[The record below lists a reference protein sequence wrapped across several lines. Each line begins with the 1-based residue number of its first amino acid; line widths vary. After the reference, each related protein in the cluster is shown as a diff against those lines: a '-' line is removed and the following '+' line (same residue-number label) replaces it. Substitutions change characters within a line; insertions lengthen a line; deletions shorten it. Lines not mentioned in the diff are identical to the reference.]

1 MYYSLQLQQQ
11 SNSAREPNFEWPPRL
26 KNYPSS
32 LSLKIKPPKSEYA
45 MSAVKIDM
53 SGGICTVT
61 LNRPEQRN
69 ALNVPMLKQL
79 NEVIQGASTDTS
91 VRCLV
96 ITGSGRGF
104 CAGADLAEWAD
115 AEANGTLESYGWT
128 ESAHLL
134 MQSIVSFPKPS
145 VAVVNGAAVGAG
157 LDMALSCDFRLAVD
171 SAKFIA
177 GYTSMAYTPDAGG
190 SWLLPRLIGVEAAK
204 QFLFFDQ
211 PWTAQL
217 AKSKGM
223 VNESIAADDFE
234 AETQKFIAQLASG
247 PTFAHAKTK
256 RLLQASG
263 QNSFSQQLEL
273 EHQAGLECGRSED
286 ANEAL
291 QASIEK
297 RPANFCGR

>member
-1 MYYSLQLQQQ
+1 VYYSLQLQQQ
-11 SNSAREPNFEWPPRL
+11 SNPAREPNLEWPLRL

-32 LSLKIKPPKSEYA
+32 LWLKIKTPKSEYA
-45 MSAVKIDM
+45 MSAVNIDI

-69 ALNVPMLKQL
+69 ALNVPMLKEL
-79 NEVIQGASTDTS
+79 NEVIQSAGTDAS

-134 MQSIVSFPKPS
+134 MQSIVSFQKPS

-204 QFLFFDQ
+204 QFLFFDK
-211 PWTAQL
+211 PWSAEL

-223 VNESIAADDFE
+223 VTECIAIDDFD
-234 AETQKFIAQLASG
+234 AETKNFVTQLASG

-256 RLLQASG
+256 QLLQTSS
-263 QNSFSQQLEL
+263 QNSFSQQLKL
-273 EHQAGLECGRSED
+273 EHQAGLECGRSKD
-286 ANEAL
+286 AAEAL

>member
-1 MYYSLQLQQQ
+1 
-11 SNSAREPNFEWPPRL
+11 
-26 KNYPSS
+26 
-32 LSLKIKPPKSEYA
+32 
-45 MSAVKIDM
+45 MSAVNIDI

-69 ALNVPMLKQL
+69 ALNVPMLKEL
-79 NEVIQGASTDTS
+79 NEVIQSAGTDTS
-91 VRCLV
+91 VRCLL

-134 MQSIVSFPKPS
+134 MQSIVSFQKPS

-204 QFLFFDQ
+204 QFLFFDK
-211 PWTAQL
+211 PWSAEL

-223 VNESIAADDFE
+223 VTECIAIDDFD
-234 AETQKFIAQLASG
+234 AETKNFVTQLASG

-256 RLLQASG
+256 QLLQTSS
-263 QNSFSQQLEL
+263 QNSFSQQLKL
-273 EHQAGLECGRSED
+273 EHQAGLECGRSKD
-286 ANEAL
+286 AAEAL

>member
-1 MYYSLQLQQQ
+1 M
-11 SNSAREPNFEWPPRL
+11 AA
-26 KNYPSS
+26 KA
-32 LSLKIKPPKSEYA
+32 LKISFLSVAKIKTPKSEFA
-45 MSAVKIDM
+45 MSAVNIDI

-69 ALNVPMLKQL
+69 ALNVPMLKEL
-79 NEVIQGASTDTS
+79 NEVIQSAGTDPS

-134 MQSIVSFPKPS
+134 MKSIVSFQKPS

-157 LDMALSCDFRLAVD
+157 LDMALSCDFRLAID

-204 QFLFFDQ
+204 QFLFFDK
-211 PWTAQL
+211 PWSAEL

-223 VNESIAADDFE
+223 VTECIAIDDFE
-234 AETQKFIAQLASG
+234 AESKNFITQLASG

-256 RLLQASG
+256 LLLQTSN
-263 QNSFSQQLEL
+263 QNSFSQQLKL
-273 EHQAGLECGRSED
+273 EHQAGLECGRSKD
-286 ANEAL
+286 AAEAL

>member
-1 MYYSLQLQQQ
+1 
-11 SNSAREPNFEWPPRL
+11 
-26 KNYPSS
+26 
-32 LSLKIKPPKSEYA
+32 
-45 MSAVKIDM
+45 MSAVNIDM

-223 VNESIAADDFE
+223 VSESIAADDFE

-256 RLLQASG
+256 QLLQASG
-263 QNSFSQQLEL
+263 QNSFSQQLKL

>member
-1 MYYSLQLQQQ
+1 M
-11 SNSAREPNFEWPPRL
+11 
-26 KNYPSS
+26 SS
-32 LSLKIKPPKSEYA
+32 VNMDI
-45 MSAVKIDM
+45 
-53 SGGICTVT
+53 SGGVCTVT

-79 NEVIQGASTDTS
+79 NEILRSAASDDS

-96 ITGSGRGF
+96 ITGAGKGF

-115 AEANGTLESYGWT
+115 AEASGNLETYGWT
-128 ESAHLL
+128 EEAHSL
-134 MQSIVSFPKPS
+134 MQLIASFPKPS
-145 VAVVNGAAVGAG
+145 VALINGTAVGAG
-157 LDMALSCDFRLAVD
+157 LDMALCCDFRMAVAN
-171 SAKFIA
+171 AKFVA

-204 QFLFFDQ
+204 LFLFLDK
-211 PWTAQL
+211 PWSAQL

-223 VNESIAADDFE
+223 VTECIALENFE
-234 AETQKFIAQLASG
+234 VETHEFIAQLACG

-256 RLLQASG
+256 QLLQLSG
-263 QNSFSQQLEL
+263 QNSLTEQLQLEQ
-273 EHQAGLECGRSED
+273 QAALECGRSKD
-286 ANEAL
+286 AAEAL

>member
-1 MYYSLQLQQQ
+1 M
-11 SNSAREPNFEWPPRL
+11 AA
-26 KNYPSS
+26 KA
-32 LSLKIKPPKSEYA
+32 LKISFFSVAKIKTPKSEFA
-45 MSAVKIDM
+45 MSAVNIDI

-69 ALNVPMLKQL
+69 ALNVPMLKEL
-79 NEVIQGASTDTS
+79 NEVIQSAGTDPS

-134 MQSIVSFPKPS
+134 MKSIVSFQKPS

-204 QFLFFDQ
+204 QFLFFDK
-211 PWTAQL
+211 PWSAEL

-223 VNESIAADDFE
+223 VTECITIDDFE
-234 AETQKFIAQLASG
+234 AESKNFITQLASG

-256 RLLQASG
+256 LLLQTSS
-263 QNSFSQQLEL
+263 QNSFSQQLKL
-273 EHQAGLECGRSED
+273 EHQAGLECGRSKD
-286 ANEAL
+286 AAEAL